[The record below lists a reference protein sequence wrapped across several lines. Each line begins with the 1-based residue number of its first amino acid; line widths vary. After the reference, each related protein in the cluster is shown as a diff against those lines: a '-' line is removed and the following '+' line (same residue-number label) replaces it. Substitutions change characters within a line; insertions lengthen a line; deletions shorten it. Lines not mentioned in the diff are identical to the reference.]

1 VYLRRAVRRIRR
13 REIVRVKDNLDIV
26 NTIEKNREEA
36 VILVW
41 ARPTKVR

>member
-1 VYLRRAVRRIRR
+1 VYLRWAVRRIR

-26 NTIEKNREEA
+26 NIIEKDREEA